1 MDCGNDIGN
10 YDVVFFTLRSTRT
23 PRFNDIRDV
32 VQVIQIVRDIV
43 LVIQIVRDIAQ
54 VLKIVMK
61 YQSHLCD
68 LLLTF
73 RPYHIREH

>member
-32 VQVIQIVRDIV
+32 VQVIKIVRDIV
-43 LVIQIVRDIAQ
+43 LVIQIRDIFQ
-54 VLKIVMK
+54 VLKIVMN
-61 YQSHLCD
+61 Y
-68 LLLTF
+68 
-73 RPYHIREH
+73 

>member
-32 VQVIQIVRDIV
+32 VQVIKIVRDIV
-43 LVIQIVRDIAQ
+43 LVIQIRDIFQ
-54 VLKIVMK
+54 VLKFVMN
-61 YQSHLCD
+61 Y
-68 LLLTF
+68 
-73 RPYHIREH
+73 

>member
-10 YDVVFFTLRSTRT
+10 YDVVFLTLRSTRT

-43 LVIQIVRDIAQ
+43 LVIRDIVQ
-54 VLKIVMK
+54 VLKIVMN
-61 YQSHLCD
+61 Y
-68 LLLTF
+68 
-73 RPYHIREH
+73 